1 MILEKSP
8 KRADKE
14 VFITTSSVVLITAE
28 LIIIYVLRVYV
39 NLGFEQTELTSYN
52 NKKHVLTSNVYLCR
66 MPSVNVLTKQ
76 SIHKQLNL
84 VLIDTSTT
92 TEFRQQK

>member
-52 NKKHVLTSNVYLCR
+52 NRKTCTHLKCLPMSDAFCECVDKT
-66 MPSVNVLTKQ
+66 VNIQTTK
-76 SIHKQLNL
+76 SCF
-84 VLIDTSTT
+84 D
-92 TEFRQQK
+92 